1 MRRRHRLALA
11 VILTPVVGV
20 PLVACTGPDL
30 PSAEPAAKA
39 LATALRAGDVSDVA
53 LQAQGSVD
61 VQTQL
66 TQVLEPL
73 VDAAGD
79 RERTVTVA
87 DVGKPVTQDG
97 ATTAVATLD
106 WTWPVGR
113 DVTWKYS
120 TDVDLAYTPPEGD
133 DGKGTWRAVW
143 RPDVLVPDLKPG
155 ERLQVKTL
163 DADRGDLL
171 DGDGEPMVTERGVWH
186 IGVDKTAVEGLGQ
199 ESAARDLAQ
208 LVGLEPNEFFA
219 QVEAA
224 GDKAFVEAIT
234 IRQKNSGVDFTVE
247 DAQDIIGVRAVEDTL
262 ELGPTSTFAVPVL
275 GRVGEATK
283 EIIEKSDGAVQAGD
297 VVGLSG
303 VERAYDDQL
312 TGSPGV
318 LVSVALAEE
327 GAVGLDGEPEED
339 EGEGRELYRVD
350 AVDGTPVTTT
360 LDQRLQEHAEDV
372 LEDVGPASAI
382 VAIRPSDGAVLAAA
396 SGPGSEGWSTA
407 TLGQYPPGSTFKVVD
422 ALAMQR
428 AGITPDTKVSCTNTI
443 TVDGR
448 TFGNVPG
455 YPSSATGVVPL
466 RTAFAHS
473 CNTAMIA
480 ARDQVPQADL
490 ATAASDL
497 GLLDDELASSS
508 MGVPAFLGAVPAEAG
523 GTEHAASMIGQ
534 GKVQASPLGMA
545 TAAASVAAGHRVQP
559 VLVRDDE
566 AEGGGEGD
574 DEAAEGAASASP
586 SAEEPAPKK
595 PSTPGVTKN
604 EAAVLRELMH
614 GVVTEGSADMLQDV
628 PGIVGAKTGTAQYGD
643 GSKQHVWMLAIVDDL
658 AVAVF
663 VEDGHRGSD
672 TAGPLMEDFLD
683 GVR

>member
-11 VILTPVVGV
+11 VLLTPVVGV
-20 PLVACTGPDL
+20 SLVACTGTDT
-30 PSAEPAAKA
+30 PSAEPTAAA
-39 LATALRAGDVSDVA
+39 LATALQAGDVKDLP
-53 LQAQGSVD
+53 LQAPGSVD

-66 TQVLEPL
+66 SQVLEPL
-73 VDAAGD
+73 VDASGE
-79 RERTVTVA
+79 REHTVTVA
-87 DVGKPVTQDG
+87 DVGKPVTKDG
-97 ATTAVATLD
+97 STTAVATLD
-106 WTWPVGR
+106 WSWPVGR

-120 TDVDLAYTPPEGD
+120 TDVDLAYTPPESGD
-133 DGKGTWRAVW
+133 GEGAWRAVW
-143 RPDVLVPDLKPG
+143 RPDVLVPDLEPG
-155 ERLQVKTL
+155 ERLTVKTL

-171 DGDGEPMVTERGVWH
+171 DGDGKPMVTERGVWH

-219 QVEAA
+219 RVDAA
-224 GDKAFVEAIT
+224 GEKAFVEAIT
-234 IRQKNSGVDFTVE
+234 IRQKNPGVDFTVE
-247 DAQDIIGVRAVEDTL
+247 DAQDIIGVRAVEDSL
-262 ELGPTSTFAVPVL
+262 ELGPTSTFASPIL

-283 EIIEKSDGAVQAGD
+283 EVIEESDGAVQAGD

-303 VERAYDDQL
+303 VQRAYDDQL

-318 LVSVALAEE
+318 LVSVVPA
-327 GAVGLDGEPEED
+327 GDGDVGLDGEPEED
-339 EGEGRELYRVD
+339 ENEGRELYRVD
-350 AVDGTPVTTT
+350 AVDGTPVATT
-360 LDQRLQEHAEDV
+360 LDQHLQKLAENVLDDV
-372 LEDVGPASAI
+372 DPASAI
-382 VAIRPSDGAVLAAA
+382 VAIRPSDGEVLAAA

-428 AGITPDTKVSCTNTI
+428 AGITPDTKVACPEHL

-455 YPSSATGVVPL
+455 YPASATGEVPL

-473 CNTAMIA
+473 CNTAMIGQ
-480 ARDQVPQADL
+480 RDKVAQADL

-497 GLLDDELASSS
+497 GLVDDEVASPVL
-508 MGVPAFLGAVPAEAG
+508 GVPAFLGAVPAKAD

-545 TAAASVAAGHRVQP
+545 TVAASVAAGHRVQP
-559 VLVRDDE
+559 VLVRDETGDE
-566 AEGGGEGD
+566 KE
-574 DEAAEGAASASP
+574 ASASP
-586 SAEEPAPKK
+586 SADEEASEKAPKK
-595 PSTPGVTKN
+595 PSTPGVADD
-604 EAAVLRELMH
+604 EAAVLRDLMH
-614 GVVTEGSADMLQDV
+614 GVVTEGSADMLQGV

-672 TAGPLMEDFLD
+672 TAGPLMKDFLA
-683 GVR
+683 GL

>member
-11 VILTPVVGV
+11 ALLTPVVGV
-20 PLVACTGPDL
+20 PLVACTGSDVP
-30 PSAEPAAKA
+30 PAEPAAEA
-39 LATALRAGDVSDVA
+39 LATALRAGDVSDVS

-66 TQVLEPL
+66 SEVLEPL
-73 VDAAGD
+73 VDASGE
-79 RERTVTVA
+79 RERSVTVA
-87 DVGKPVTQDG
+87 DVGKPVTKDG

-106 WTWPVGR
+106 WSWPVGR
-113 DVTWKYS
+113 DVTWQYS
-120 TDVDLAYTPPEGD
+120 TDVDLAYTPPESGD
-133 DGKGTWRAVW
+133 GEGTWRAVW
-143 RPDVLVPDLKPG
+143 RPDVLVPDLEPG
-155 ERLQVKTL
+155 ERLQVRTL

-171 DGDGEPMVTERGVWH
+171 DGDGKPMVTERGVWR

-219 QVEAA
+219 RVEAA

-234 IRQKNSGVDFTVE
+234 IRQENPGVDFTVDE
-247 DAQDIIGVRAVEDTL
+247 AREIIGVQAVEDTL
-262 ELGPTSTFAVPVL
+262 ELGPTSTFAAPIL

-283 EIIEKSDGAVQAGD
+283 EIVEESDGAVQAGD

-312 TGSPGV
+312 TGAPGV
-318 LVSVALAEE
+318 LVRVVPSGD
-327 GAVGLDGEPEED
+327 GAVGLDGEPRED
-339 EGEGRELYRVD
+339 DDEARELYRVD
-350 AVDGTPVTTT
+350 AVDGTPVATT
-360 LDQRLQEHAEDV
+360 LDQHLQKHAENVLDDV
-372 LEDVGPASAI
+372 DPASAI

-428 AGITPDTKVSCTNTI
+428 AGLTPDSEVACTDTI

-455 YPSSATGVVPL
+455 YPESATGDVPL

-480 ARDQVPQADL
+480 QRDKVAQADL

-497 GLLDDELASSS
+497 GLVDDEVASPVL
-508 MGVPAFLGAVPAEAG
+508 GVPAFLGAVPAKAG

-545 TAAASVAAGHRVQP
+545 TVAASVAAGHRVQP
-559 VLVRDDE
+559 VLVRDEAGDE
-566 AEGGGEGD
+566 AD
-574 DEAAEGAASASP
+574 ASASP
-586 SAEEPAPKK
+586 SAEASAEEKAPQE
-595 PSTPGVTKN
+595 PSTPGVGED
-604 EAAVLRELMH
+604 EAAVVRDLMH

-643 GSKQHVWMLAIVDDL
+643 GSQQHVWMLAIVDDL

-683 GVR
+683 GL

>member
-1 MRRRHRLALA
+1 VRRRSRLALA
-11 VILTPVVGV
+11 AVIVPALTL
-20 PLVACTGPDL
+20 PLVACSGPDV
-30 PSAEPAAKA
+30 PPADDAAAA
-39 LATALRAGDVSDVA
+39 LADALRAGDVADLP
-53 LQAQGSVD
+53 LQAPGSVD

-66 TQVLEPL
+66 AQVLDPL
-73 VDAAGD
+73 VDAAGE
-79 RERTVTVA
+79 RERTVAVA
-87 DVGKPVTQDG
+87 EVGEPVTKDG
-97 ATTAVATLD
+97 ATSAAVTLD
-106 WTWPVGR
+106 WSWPLGR
-113 DVTWKYS
+113 DHEWTYS
-120 TDVDLAYTPPEGD
+120 TTARLAYQAPEDGD
-133 DGKGTWRAVW
+133 GDGTWRTVW
-143 RPDVLVPDLKPG
+143 SPDVLVPDLAPG
-155 ERLQVKTL
+155 ERLEVTTL
-163 DADRGDLL
+163 DADRGDIL
-171 DGDGEPMVTERGVWH
+171 DGGDEPMVTERGVWH
-186 IGVDKTAVEGLGQ
+186 IGVDKTTVEGLGE

-219 QVEAA
+219 QVQEA

-247 DAQDIIGVRAVEDTL
+247 EAQEIIGVRAIEDSL
-262 ELGPTSTFAVPVL
+262 ELGPTSDFAEPIL

-283 EIIEKSDGAVQAGD
+283 EIVDESEGAVQAGD
-297 VVGLSG
+297 VVGLGGMQRS
-303 VERAYDDQL
+303 YDDQL

-318 LVSVALAEE
+318 VVTVVPAGGSEVR
-327 GAVGLDGEPEED
+327 LDGTPAED
-339 EGEGRELYRVD
+339 EDEDEEARELYRVD
-350 AVDGTPVTTT
+350 AVDGTPVATT
-360 LDQRLQEHAEDV
+360 LDQKLQKRAEKV
-372 LEDVGPASAI
+372 LEDVDPASAI
-382 VAIRPSDGAVLAAA
+382 VAVRPSDGAVLAAA

-428 AGITPDTKVSCTNTI
+428 AGLTPDSAVACTDKI

-455 YPSSATGVVPL
+455 YPSSALGDVPL

-480 ARDQVPQADL
+480 QRDKVAQADL

-497 GLLDDELASSS
+497 GLLDEKAASAS
-508 MGVPAFLGAVPAEAG
+508 MGVPAFLGAVPAEAS

-534 GKVQASPLGMA
+534 AKVQASPLGMA
-545 TAAASVAAGHRVQP
+545 TVAASAAAGHRVQP
-559 VLVRDDE
+559 VLVRDE
-566 AEGGGEGD
+566 D
-574 DEAAEGAASASP
+574 DAD
-586 SAEEPAPKK
+586 AEEPA
-595 PSTPGVTKN
+595 TPGVTDG
-604 EAAVLRELMH
+604 EAQVLRELMH

-643 GSKQHVWMLAIVDDL
+643 GSKQHVWMLAITDDL

-683 GVR
+683 GL

>member
-1 MRRRHRLALA
+1 VRRRHRLALA
-11 VILTPVVGV
+11 VLLTPVVAV
-20 PLVACTGPDL
+20 PLVACTGSDVPPADTA
-30 PSAEPAAKA
+30 AEA
-39 LATALRAGDVSDVA
+39 LVTALRAGDVSDVA
-53 LQAQGSVD
+53 LQAPGSVD

-73 VDAAGD
+73 IDASGE
-79 RERTVTVA
+79 RERSVTLGEVS
-87 DVGKPVTQDG
+87 KPTTKDG
-97 ATTAVATLD
+97 ATTAVATVD
-106 WTWPVGR
+106 WSWPVGR

-120 TDVDLAYTPPEGD
+120 TDVDLAYTPPESGD
-133 DGKGTWRAVW
+133 GEGTWRAVW

-171 DGDGEPMVTERGVWH
+171 DGDGKPMVTERGVWH
-186 IGVDKTAVEGLGQ
+186 IGVDKTAVQGLGQ

-219 QVEAA
+219 RVEAA
-224 GDKAFVEAIT
+224 GEKAFVEAIT
-234 IRQKNSGVDFTVE
+234 IRQENAGVDFTVE
-247 DAQDIIGVRAVEDTL
+247 EAQDIIGVRAVEDTQ

-283 EIIEKSDGAVQAGD
+283 EVIEESDGAVQAGD

-318 LVSVALAEE
+318 LVSTVPA
-327 GAVGLDGEPEED
+327 GGGDVGLDGEPVED
-339 EGEGRELYRVD
+339 EDEGRELYRVD
-350 AVDGTPVTTT
+350 AVDGTPVSTT
-360 LDQRLQEHAEDV
+360 LDQRLQKHAEEVLDDV
-372 LEDVGPASAI
+372 DPASAI
-382 VAIRPSDGAVLAAA
+382 VAIRPSDGSVLAAA

-428 AGITPDTKVSCTNTI
+428 AGITPDTTVACPEHL

-455 YPSSATGVVPL
+455 YPASATGDVPL

-473 CNTAMIA
+473 CNTAMIGQ
-480 ARDQVPQADL
+480 RDKVAQADL

-497 GLLDDELASSS
+497 GLVDDEVAAPVL
-508 MGVPAFLGAVPAEAG
+508 GVPAFLGAVPAKAG

-545 TAAASVAAGHRVQP
+545 TVAASVAAGHRVQP
-559 VLVRDDE
+559 VLVRDD
-566 AEGGGEGD
+566 AGD
-574 DEAAEGAASASP
+574 DKGASASP
-586 SAEEPAPKK
+586 SAEESAKEAAPKE
-595 PSTPGVTKN
+595 PSTPGVSKD
-604 EAAVLRELMH
+604 EAAVLRDLMH

-672 TAGPLMEDFLD
+672 TAGPLMEDFLA
-683 GVR
+683 GL

>member
-11 VILTPVVGV
+11 VLLTPVVGV
-20 PLVACTGPDL
+20 PLVACTGSDVPPADAA
-30 PSAEPAAKA
+30 AEE
-39 LATALRAGDVSDVA
+39 LVTALRAGDVSGVA

-73 VDAAGD
+73 VDASGE
-79 RERTVTVA
+79 RERSVTLA
-87 DVGKPVTQDG
+87 EVGKPVTEDG
-97 ATTAVATLD
+97 TTTAVATLD
-106 WTWPVGR
+106 WSWPVGR
-113 DVTWKYS
+113 DVTWEYS
-120 TDVDLAYTPPEGD
+120 TDVDLAYTPPESGD
-133 DGKGTWRAVW
+133 GEGAWRAVW
-143 RPDVLVPDLKPG
+143 RPDVLVPDLEPG
-155 ERLQVKTL
+155 ERLQVRTL

-171 DGDGEPMVTERGVWH
+171 DGDGKPMVTERGVWH
-186 IGVDKTAVEGLGQ
+186 IGVDKTTVEGLGQ

-219 QVEAA
+219 RVDAA

-234 IRQKNSGVDFTVE
+234 IRQKNAGVDFTVDE
-247 DAQDIIGVRAVEDTL
+247 ARDIIGVRAIEDTL
-262 ELGPTSTFAVPVL
+262 ELGPTSTFAVPIL

-283 EIIEKSDGAVQAGD
+283 EIVEESDGAVQGGD

-318 LVSVALAEE
+318 LVSVVT
-327 GAVGLDGEPEED
+327 GGGGDVGLDGEPVED
-339 EGEGRELYRVD
+339 DDEGRELYRVD
-350 AVDGTPVTTT
+350 PVDGTPVTTT
-360 LDQRLQEHAEDV
+360 LDQRLQKHAEEVLDDV
-372 LEDVGPASAI
+372 DPASAI
-382 VAIRPSDGAVLAAA
+382 VAIRPSDGAVVAAA

-428 AGITPDTKVSCTNTI
+428 AGITPDTEVSCPEHL

-455 YPSSATGVVPL
+455 YPASATGEVPL

-473 CNTAMIA
+473 CNTAMIGQ
-480 ARDQVPQADL
+480 RDKVAQADL

-497 GLLDDELASSS
+497 GLVDDEVAAPVL
-508 MGVPAFLGAVPAEAG
+508 GVPAFLGAVPAEAG

-545 TAAASVAAGHRVQP
+545 TVAASVAAGHRVQP
-559 VLVRDDE
+559 VLVRDE
-566 AEGGGEGD
+566 TGE
-574 DEAAEGAASASP
+574 EKETSASP
-586 SAEEPAPKK
+586 SAEEEAPEKAPKE
-595 PSTPGVTKN
+595 PSTPGVAED
-604 EAAVLRELMH
+604 EAAVLRDLMH

-672 TAGPLMEDFLD
+672 TAGPLMEDFLA
-683 GVR
+683 GL

>member
-11 VILTPVVGV
+11 VLLTPVVAV
-20 PLVACTGPDL
+20 PLVACTGSDVPPAD
-30 PSAEPAAKA
+30 SAAEA
-39 LATALRAGDVSDVA
+39 LVTALRAGDVSDVA
-53 LQAQGSVD
+53 LQAPGSVD

-73 VDAAGD
+73 VDASGE
-79 RERTVTVA
+79 RERSVTLGEVS
-87 DVGKPVTQDG
+87 KPTTKDG
-97 ATTAVATLD
+97 ATTAVATVD
-106 WTWPVGR
+106 WSWPVGR

-120 TDVDLAYTPPEGD
+120 TDVDLAYTPPESGD
-133 DGKGTWRAVW
+133 GEGTWRAVW

-171 DGDGEPMVTERGVWH
+171 DGDGKPMVTARGVWH
-186 IGVDKTAVEGLGQ
+186 IGVDKTAVQGLGQ

-219 QVEAA
+219 RVEAA
-224 GDKAFVEAIT
+224 GEKAFVEAIT
-234 IRQKNSGVDFTVE
+234 IRQENAGVDFTVE
-247 DAQDIIGVRAVEDTL
+247 EAQDIIGVRAVEDTL

-283 EIIEKSDGAVQAGD
+283 EVIEESDGAVQAGD

-318 LVSVALAEE
+318 LVSTVPA
-327 GAVGLDGEPEED
+327 GGGDVGLDGEPVKDED
-339 EGEGRELYRVD
+339 EGRELYRVD
-350 AVDGTPVTTT
+350 AVDGTPVSTT
-360 LDQRLQEHAEDV
+360 LDQRLQKHAEEVLDDV
-372 LEDVGPASAI
+372 DPASAI
-382 VAIRPSDGAVLAAA
+382 VAIRPSDGSVLAAA

-428 AGITPDTKVSCTNTI
+428 AGITPDTTVACPEHL

-455 YPSSATGVVPL
+455 YPASATGDVPL

-473 CNTAMIA
+473 CNTAMIGQ
-480 ARDQVPQADL
+480 RDKVAQADL

-497 GLLDDELASSS
+497 GLVDDEVAAPVL
-508 MGVPAFLGAVPAEAG
+508 GVPAFLGAVPAKAG

-545 TAAASVAAGHRVQP
+545 TVAASVAAGHRVQP
-559 VLVRDDE
+559 VLVRDD
-566 AEGGGEGD
+566 AGD
-574 DEAAEGAASASP
+574 DKGASASP
-586 SAEEPAPKK
+586 SAEESAKEAAPKE
-595 PSTPGVTKN
+595 PSTPGVSKD
-604 EAAVLRELMH
+604 EAAVLRDLMH

-672 TAGPLMEDFLD
+672 TAGPLMEDFLA
-683 GVR
+683 GL

>member
-1 MRRRHRLALA
+1 MHRRYRLALA
-11 VILTPVVGV
+11 VLLTPVVGL
-20 PLVACTGPDL
+20 PLVACTGTDVP
-30 PSAEPAAKA
+30 PADEAAAA
-39 LATALRAGDVSDVA
+39 LAAALRAGKVGDVP
-53 LQAQGSVD
+53 LQAPGSVD

-66 TQVLEPL
+66 SEVLEPL
-73 VDAAGD
+73 VDAAGT
-79 RERTVTVA
+79 REHTVTVA
-87 DVGKPVTQDG
+87 DVGKPVTKDG

-106 WTWPVGR
+106 WSWPVGR
-113 DVTWKYS
+113 DVTWAYS
-120 TDVDLAYTPPEGD
+120 TDVDLTYAVPESE
-133 DGKGTWRAVW
+133 DGTGTWRPVW
-143 RPDVLVPDLKPG
+143 SPDVLVPDLAPG
-155 ERLQVKTL
+155 ERLKVTTL

-219 QVEAA
+219 QVDAA
-224 GDKAFVEAIT
+224 GEKAFVEAIT
-234 IRQKNSGVDFTVE
+234 IRKENPGTDFSLE
-247 DAQDIIGVRAVEDTL
+247 DALDIIGVRAVEDSL
-262 ELGPTSTFAVPVL
+262 ELGPTGDFAKPIL
-275 GRVGEATK
+275 GRVGEAT
-283 EIIEKSDGAVQAGD
+283 EEVVEESDGAVQAGD

-303 VERAYDDQL
+303 VQRAYDDRL

-318 LVSVALAEE
+318 LVSVVAAS
-327 GAVGLDGEPEED
+327 GADGDVGLDGEPDED
-339 EGEGRELYRVD
+339 EDEGRELYRVD
-350 AVDGTPVTTT
+350 AVDGTPVATT
-360 LDQRLQEHAEDV
+360 LDQHLQKLAENVLDDV
-372 LEDVGPASAI
+372 DPASAI
-382 VAIRPSDGAVLAAA
+382 VAVRPSDGAVLAAA

-428 AGITPDTKVSCTNTI
+428 AGLTPDTEVACTDTI

-455 YPSSATGVVPL
+455 YPSSATGDVPL

-480 ARDQVPQADL
+480 QRDKVAQADL
-490 ATAASDL
+490 ATAGSDL
-497 GLLDDELASSS
+497 GLLDDEAAAAA
-508 MGVPAFLGAVPAEAG
+508 MGVPAFLGSVPAKAD

-545 TAAASVAAGHRVQP
+545 TVAASVAAGHRVEP
-559 VLVRDDE
+559 VLVQDD
-566 AEGGGEGD
+566 
-574 DEAAEGAASASP
+574 AAEEGSDASASP
-586 SAEEPAPKK
+586 SAEAEKEPA
-595 PSTPGVTKN
+595 TPGVSDG
-604 EAAVLRELMH
+604 EAQVLRDLMH
-614 GVVTEGSADMLQDV
+614 GVVTDGSADMLQDV

-643 GSKQHVWMLAIVDDL
+643 GSQQHVWMLAIVDDL

-683 GVR
+683 DL

>member
-1 MRRRHRLALA
+1 MRRRYRLALA
-11 VILTPVVGV
+11 VLLTPVVGV
-20 PLVACTGPDL
+20 TLVACTGPDV
-30 PSAEPAAKA
+30 PSADPAAEA
-39 LATALRAGDVSDVA
+39 LAAALRAGDVSDLA
-53 LQAQGSVD
+53 LQAPGSVD

-66 TQVLEPL
+66 TEVLEPL
-73 VDAAGD
+73 VDASGE

-87 DVGKPVTQDG
+87 SVGKPVTQDG
-97 ATTAVATLD
+97 TTSAVATLD
-106 WTWPVGR
+106 WSWPVGR

-120 TDVDLAYTPPEGD
+120 TDVDLAYAPPESGD
-133 DGKGTWRAVW
+133 GEGAWRAVW
-143 RPDVLVPDLKPG
+143 RPDVLVPDLEPG
-155 ERLQVKTL
+155 ERLKVRTL

-219 QVEAA
+219 RVDAA
-224 GDKAFVEAIT
+224 GEKAFVEAIT
-234 IRQKNSGVDFTVE
+234 IRKKNPGVDFTVD
-247 DAQDIIGVRAVEDTL
+247 DARDIIGVRAVEDSL
-262 ELGPTSTFAVPVL
+262 ELGPTSTFAAPIL

-283 EIIEKSDGAVQAGD
+283 EVVEESDGAVQAGD

-303 VERAYDDQL
+303 VQRAYDDQL

-318 LVSVALAEE
+318 LVSVVPA
-327 GAVGLDGEPEED
+327 GDGDVGLDGEPEED
-339 EGEGRELYRVD
+339 GDEGRELYRVD
-350 AVDGTPVTTT
+350 AVDGVAVATT
-360 LDQRLQEHAEDV
+360 LDQHLQKQAENV
-372 LEDVGPASAI
+372 LEDVDPASAI

-396 SGPGSEGWSTA
+396 SGPGGEGWSTA

-428 AGITPDTKVSCTNTI
+428 AGITPDTKVACTDSI

-448 TFGNVPG
+448 RFGNVPG
-455 YPSSATGVVPL
+455 YPSSATGEVPL

-480 ARDQVPQADL
+480 QRDKVAQADL

-497 GLLDDELASSS
+497 GLVDDEVAAPVL
-508 MGVPAFLGAVPAEAG
+508 GVPAFLGAVPAKAD

-534 GKVQASPLGMA
+534 AKVQASPLGMA
-545 TAAASVAAGHRVQP
+545 TVAASVAAGHRVQP
-559 VLVRDDE
+559 VLVRDE
-566 AEGGGEGD
+566 PAGGDEGD
-574 DEAAEGAASASP
+574 ASASP
-586 SAEEPAPKK
+586 SAEESAQAPKK
-595 PSTPGVTKN
+595 PSTPGVTDD
-604 EAAVLRELMH
+604 EAAVVRDLMH
-614 GVVTEGSADMLQDV
+614 GVVTEGSADMLQGV

-672 TAGPLMEDFLD
+672 TAGPLMKDFLA
-683 GVR
+683 GL

>member
-11 VILTPVVGV
+11 VLLTPVVAL
-20 PLVACTGPDL
+20 PLVACTGSDV
-30 PSAEPAAKA
+30 PSAEPAAEA
-39 LATALRAGDVSDVA
+39 LVTALRAGDVSDVA

-66 TQVLEPL
+66 NQVLEPL
-73 VDAAGD
+73 VDASGE
-79 RERTVTVA
+79 RERTVTLA
-87 DVGKPVTQDG
+87 EVGKPVTQDG
-97 ATTAVATLD
+97 TTTAVATLD
-106 WTWPVGR
+106 WSWPVGR
-113 DVTWKYS
+113 DVTWEYS
-120 TDVDLAYTPPEGD
+120 TDVDLAYTPPESGD
-133 DGKGTWRAVW
+133 GEGTWRAVW

-155 ERLQVKTL
+155 ERLQVRTL

-171 DGDGEPMVTERGVWH
+171 DGDGKPMVTERGVWH
-186 IGVDKTAVEGLGQ
+186 IGVDKTTVEGLGQ

-219 QVEAA
+219 RVEAA

-234 IRQKNSGVDFTVE
+234 IRQENAGVDFTVDE
-247 DAQDIIGVRAVEDTL
+247 AREIIGVRAIEDSL
-262 ELGPTSTFAVPVL
+262 ELGPTSTFAVPIL

-283 EIIEKSDGAVQAGD
+283 EIIEESDGAVQAGD

-303 VERAYDDQL
+303 VEHAYDDQL

-318 LVSVALAEE
+318 LVSVVA
-327 GAVGLDGEPEED
+327 GGGDVGLDGEPVED
-339 EGEGRELYRVD
+339 EDEGRELYRVD

-360 LDQRLQEHAEDV
+360 LDQRLQQHAEDV
-372 LEDVGPASAI
+372 LDDVDPASAI
-382 VAIRPSDGAVLAAA
+382 VAVRPSDGAVLAAA

-428 AGITPDTKVSCTNTI
+428 AGITPDTPVACPEHL

-455 YPSSATGVVPL
+455 YPASATGEVPL

-473 CNTAMIA
+473 CNTAMIGQ
-480 ARDQVPQADL
+480 RDKVAQSDL

-497 GLLDDELASSS
+497 GLVADDVATPVL
-508 MGVPAFLGAVPAEAG
+508 GVPAFLGAVPAEAA

-545 TAAASVAAGHRVQP
+545 TVAASVAAGHRVQP
-559 VLVRDDE
+559 VLVRDDAGEE
-566 AEGGGEGD
+566 AGE
-574 DEAAEGAASASP
+574 ASASP
-586 SAEEPAPKK
+586 SAEVSAEASAEEPAPKQ
-595 PSTPGVTKN
+595 PATPGVAED
-604 EAAVLRELMH
+604 EAAVLRDLMH
-614 GVVTEGSADMLQDV
+614 GVVTEGSAGMLQDV

-683 GVR
+683 GAR

>member
-11 VILTPVVGV
+11 VLLTPVVAV
-20 PLVACTGPDL
+20 PLVACTGSDVPPADTA
-30 PSAEPAAKA
+30 AEA
-39 LATALRAGDVSDVA
+39 LVTALRAGDVSDVA
-53 LQAQGSVD
+53 LQAPGSVD

-73 VDAAGD
+73 IDASGE
-79 RERTVTVA
+79 RERSVTLGEVS
-87 DVGKPVTQDG
+87 KPTTKDG
-97 ATTAVATLD
+97 ATTAVATVD
-106 WTWPVGR
+106 WSWPVGR

-120 TDVDLAYTPPEGD
+120 TDVDLAYTPPESGD
-133 DGKGTWRAVW
+133 GEGTWRAVW

-171 DGDGEPMVTERGVWH
+171 DGDGKPMVTERGVWH
-186 IGVDKTAVEGLGQ
+186 IGVDKTAVQGLGQ

-219 QVEAA
+219 RVEAA
-224 GDKAFVEAIT
+224 GEKAFVEAIT
-234 IRQKNSGVDFTVE
+234 IRQENAGVDFTVE
-247 DAQDIIGVRAVEDTL
+247 EAQDIIGVRAVEDTQ

-283 EIIEKSDGAVQAGD
+283 EVIEESDGAVQAGD

-318 LVSVALAEE
+318 LVSTVPA
-327 GAVGLDGEPEED
+327 GGGDVGLDGEPVED
-339 EGEGRELYRVD
+339 EDEGRELYRVD
-350 AVDGTPVTTT
+350 AVDGTPVSTT
-360 LDQRLQEHAEDV
+360 LDQRLQKHAEEVLDDV
-372 LEDVGPASAI
+372 DPASAI
-382 VAIRPSDGAVLAAA
+382 VAIRPSDGSVLAAA

-428 AGITPDTKVSCTNTI
+428 AGITPDTTVACPEHL

-455 YPSSATGVVPL
+455 YPASATGDVPL

-473 CNTAMIA
+473 CNTAMIGQ
-480 ARDQVPQADL
+480 RDKVAQADL

-497 GLLDDELASSS
+497 GLVDDEVAAPVL
-508 MGVPAFLGAVPAEAG
+508 GVPAFLGAVPAKAG

-545 TAAASVAAGHRVQP
+545 TVAASVAAGHRVQP
-559 VLVRDDE
+559 VLVRDD
-566 AEGGGEGD
+566 AGD
-574 DEAAEGAASASP
+574 DKGASASP
-586 SAEEPAPKK
+586 SAEESAKEAAPKE
-595 PSTPGVTKN
+595 PSTPGVSKD
-604 EAAVLRELMH
+604 EAAVLRDLMH

-672 TAGPLMEDFLD
+672 TAGPLMEDFLA
-683 GVR
+683 GL

>member
-1 MRRRHRLALA
+1 MRRRYRLALA
-11 VILTPVVGV
+11 VLLTPVVGV
-20 PLVACTGPDL
+20 SLVACTGADT
-30 PSAEPAAKA
+30 PSADPAAEA
-39 LATALRAGDVSDVA
+39 LATALRAGDVKDLP
-53 LQAQGSVD
+53 LQAPGSVD

-66 TQVLEPL
+66 TQVLDPL
-73 VDAAGD
+73 VDASGE

-87 DVGKPVTQDG
+87 DVGKPVTKDG
-97 ATTAVATLD
+97 TTTAVATLD

-120 TDVDLAYTPPEGD
+120 TDVNLVYTLPESGA
-133 DGKGTWRAVW
+133 GEGAWRAVW
-143 RPDVLVPDLKPG
+143 RPDVLVPDLEPG
-155 ERLQVKTL
+155 ERLTVKTL

-199 ESAARDLAQ
+199 ESAARELAQ

-219 QVEAA
+219 RVEAA
-224 GDKAFVEAIT
+224 GEKAFVEAIT
-234 IRQKNSGVDFTVE
+234 IRKKNSGVDFTVD
-247 DAQDIIGVRAVEDTL
+247 DARDIIGVRAIEDSL
-262 ELGPTSTFAVPVL
+262 ELGPTSTFASPVL

-283 EIIEKSDGAVQAGD
+283 EVVEESDGAVQAGD

-303 VERAYDDQL
+303 VQRAYDDRL

-318 LVSVALAEE
+318 LVSVVPA
-327 GAVGLDGEPEED
+327 GDGDVGLDGEPEED
-339 EGEGRELYRVD
+339 EDEGGRELYRVD
-350 AVDGTPVTTT
+350 AVDGTPVATT
-360 LDQRLQEHAEDV
+360 LDQHLQKLAENVLDDV
-372 LEDVGPASAI
+372 DPASAI

-428 AGITPDTKVSCTNTI
+428 AGITPDTEVACPEHL

-455 YPSSATGVVPL
+455 YPSSATGDVPL

-473 CNTAMIA
+473 CNTAMIGQ
-480 ARDQVPQADL
+480 RDKVAQSDL

-497 GLLDDELASSS
+497 GLVDDAVATPVL
-508 MGVPAFLGAVPAEAG
+508 GVPAFLGAVPAEAG

-545 TAAASVAAGHRVQP
+545 TVAASVAAGHRVQP
-559 VLVRDDE
+559 VLVR
-566 AEGGGEGD
+566 GEGD
-574 DEAAEGAASASP
+574 DKGDGGEASASP
-586 SAEEPAPKK
+586 SAEEKAPAK
-595 PSTPGVTKN
+595 PSTPGVADD
-604 EAAVLRELMH
+604 EAAVLRDLMH

-672 TAGPLMEDFLD
+672 TAGPLMEDFLS
-683 GVR
+683 GR

>member
-11 VILTPVVGV
+11 VLLTPVVAV
-20 PLVACTGPDL
+20 PLVACTGSDVPPADTA
-30 PSAEPAAKA
+30 AEA
-39 LATALRAGDVSDVA
+39 LVTALRAGDVSDVA
-53 LQAQGSVD
+53 LQAPGSVD

-73 VDAAGD
+73 IDASGE
-79 RERTVTVA
+79 RERSVTLGEVS
-87 DVGKPVTQDG
+87 KPTTKDG
-97 ATTAVATLD
+97 ATTAVATVD
-106 WTWPVGR
+106 WSWPVGR

-120 TDVDLAYTPPEGD
+120 TDVDLAYTPPESGD
-133 DGKGTWRAVW
+133 GEGTWRAVW

-171 DGDGEPMVTERGVWH
+171 DGDGKPMVTERGVWH
-186 IGVDKTAVEGLGQ
+186 IGVDKTAVQGLGQ

-219 QVEAA
+219 RVEAA
-224 GDKAFVEAIT
+224 GEKAFVEAIT
-234 IRQKNSGVDFTVE
+234 IRQENAGVDFTVE
-247 DAQDIIGVRAVEDTL
+247 EAQDIIGVRAVEDTQ
-262 ELGPTSTFAVPVL
+262 ELGPTSTFAVPVQ

-283 EIIEKSDGAVQAGD
+283 EVIEESDGAVQAGD

-318 LVSVALAEE
+318 LVSTVPA
-327 GAVGLDGEPEED
+327 GGGDVGLDGEPVED
-339 EGEGRELYRVD
+339 EDEGRELYRVD
-350 AVDGTPVTTT
+350 AVDGTPVSTT
-360 LDQRLQEHAEDV
+360 LDQRLQKHAEEVLDDV
-372 LEDVGPASAI
+372 DPASAI
-382 VAIRPSDGAVLAAA
+382 VAIRPSDGSVLAAA

-428 AGITPDTKVSCTNTI
+428 AGITPDTTVACPEHL

-455 YPSSATGVVPL
+455 YPASATGDVPL

-473 CNTAMIA
+473 CNTAMIGQ
-480 ARDQVPQADL
+480 RDKVAQADL

-497 GLLDDELASSS
+497 GLVDDEVAAPVL
-508 MGVPAFLGAVPAEAG
+508 GVPAFLGAVPAKAG

-545 TAAASVAAGHRVQP
+545 TVAASVAAGHRVQP
-559 VLVRDDE
+559 VLVRDD
-566 AEGGGEGD
+566 AGD
-574 DEAAEGAASASP
+574 DKGASASP
-586 SAEEPAPKK
+586 SAEESAKEAAPKE
-595 PSTPGVTKN
+595 PSTPGVSKD
-604 EAAVLRELMH
+604 EAAVLRDLMH

-672 TAGPLMEDFLD
+672 TAGPLMEDFLA
-683 GVR
+683 GL

>member
-11 VILTPVVGV
+11 LILAPVVGV
-20 PLVACTGPDL
+20 PLVACTGSDVP
-30 PSAEPAAKA
+30 PADAAVDA
-39 LATALRAGDVSDVA
+39 LATGLRAGDVSDVP
-53 LQAQGSVD
+53 LQAPGSVD

-66 TQVLEPL
+66 TEVLEPL
-73 VDAAGD
+73 VDASGE

-87 DVGKPVTQDG
+87 DVGKPVTKDG
-97 ATTAVATLD
+97 TTTAVASLD
-106 WTWPVGR
+106 WSWPVGR

-120 TDVDLAYTPPEGD
+120 TDVDLTYVTPD
-133 DGKGTWRAVW
+133 DGGEGAWRAVW
-143 RPDVLVPDLKPG
+143 SPDVLVPDLAPG
-155 ERLQVKTL
+155 ERLKVTTL

-199 ESAARDLAQ
+199 ESAARELAQ

-219 QVEAA
+219 RVEAA

-234 IRQKNSGVDFTVE
+234 IRQKNSGVDFTAE
-247 DAQDIIGVRAVEDTL
+247 DAEDIIGVRAIEDTL
-262 ELGPTSTFAVPVL
+262 ELGPTSDFAEPIV
-275 GRVGEATK
+275 GTVGEATK
-283 EIIEKSDGAVQAGD
+283 EIVDESDGAVQAGD

-318 LVSVALAEE
+318 LVSVLPAN
-327 GAVGLDGEPEED
+327 GADGDVGLDGEPAD
-339 EGEGRELYRVD
+339 DDDDEGRELYRVD
-350 AVDGTPVTTT
+350 AVDGTPVATT
-360 LDQRLQEHAEDV
+360 LDQHLQKHAENV
-372 LEDVGPASAI
+372 LEDVDPASAI
-382 VAIRPSDGAVLAAA
+382 VAIRPSDGAVVAAA

-428 AGITPDTKVSCTNTI
+428 AGITPDTKVACTDDI

-455 YPSSATGVVPL
+455 YPSSAIGDVPL

-480 ARDQVPQADL
+480 QRDKVAQADL

-497 GLLDDELASSS
+497 GLVDDEVATPVL
-508 MGVPAFLGAVPAEAG
+508 GVPAFLGAVPAEAG

-545 TAAASVAAGHRVQP
+545 TVAASVAAGHRVQP

-566 AEGGGEGD
+566 GDGKDDGTTEKKKDEKKPTTPGVSD
-574 DEAAEGAASASP
+574 DEA
-586 SAEEPAPKK
+586 K
-595 PSTPGVTKN
+595 
-604 EAAVLRELMH
+604 VLRDLMH

-683 GVR
+683 GIGG